1 VAKTYILKEPQ
12 HVREDVATTVALLRY
27 MRIFSNGEEISPITA
42 EIAGRYDR
50 ILEQIDKGVP
60 LSQIAELREIAEEIE
75 QAEERRRVFRDYKKR
90 LRGFNLRLAGQDR
103 LPTRAEIMSS
113 LEIMQRS
120 PLVTSASAEPGLD
133 RLSEIFK
140 KHPHLAHEEYI
151 SCRYI
156 RHLLATNFADE
167 FYLSV
172 FFESLQIRYTNAA
185 PEFRFHDG
193 YAFDF
198 PKLVPI
204 PGSIFCFTGKFR
216 FGSRQKCREA
226 VVSNGGTWI
235 QSPSGSTD
243 FLVVATNGENTSPH
257 STKVSACMD
266 LKSKGYPCFLLAE
279 EFWLAHLKRD
289 SMRIDTMISAARKR
303 WCEG

>member
-1 VAKTYILKEPQ
+1 
-12 HVREDVATTVALLRY
+12 

-42 EIAGRYDR
+42 EIADRYDR

-60 LSQIAELREIAEEIE
+60 LSQIAELREISREIE
-75 QAEERRRVFRDYKKR
+75 QAEERRRVFRNYKKR
-90 LRGFNLRLAGQDR
+90 LRAFNLRLAGQDR
-103 LPTRAEIMSS
+103 LPTRAEIMNL
-113 LEIMQRS
+113 LEIMQSS
-120 PLVTSASAEPGLD
+120 PLVTSASERGLD
-133 RLSEIFK
+133 CLSEIFK
-140 KHPHLAHEEYI
+140 KHPHLAQEEYI

-167 FYLSV
+167 FYLSG
-172 FFESLQIRYTNAA
+172 FLESLRIRHSDAA

-198 PKLVPI
+198 PKLVTI
-204 PGSIFCFTGKFR
+204 SGSIFCFTGKFR

-235 QSPSGSTD
+235 ESPTGSTD

-257 STKVSACMD
+257 STKVSKCMD
-266 LKSKGYPCFLLAE
+266 L
-279 EFWLAHLKRD
+279 
-289 SMRIDTMISAARKR
+289 
-303 WCEG
+303 